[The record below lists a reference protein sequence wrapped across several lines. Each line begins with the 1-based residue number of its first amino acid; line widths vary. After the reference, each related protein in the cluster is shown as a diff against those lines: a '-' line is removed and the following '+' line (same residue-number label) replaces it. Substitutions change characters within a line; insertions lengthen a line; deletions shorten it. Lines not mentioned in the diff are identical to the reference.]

1 MSAWV
6 KPTSFGGTT
15 DGAAPVIVGATSTLG
30 STTLTVTFSEAVDTS
45 SSGGGDLVVADFV
58 YSDLSAGGAGS
69 LSVMGA
75 DADGTDNVVT
85 ITVNAAFNAGDNNT
99 DTLAA
104 AASQIYDLADIP
116 AGTTAVTI
124 TVSLPVLSSSSSQSF
139 TVSDSPTVAATLTII
154 ESLTATTIKKKNDL
168 RIRIPMS
175 SNMTWDTSVTT
186 VTVGGG
192 AFGKVAKNLLAYEDA
207 GKTAVLDVLVS
218 FALGDQVTID
228 GLTFMSFVAPSP
240 PDNLELEVGAN
251 NIIAAEDDKTKAV
264 VADAVA
270 RIVSDWDQLFFEGD
284 PSTAASPIH
293 VTDGTSASI
302 TTGNDIRIRIPAGLD
317 MEWDLSVGS
326 VGVSGGASGKV
337 SSIVA
342 YEDLNKTVVIPVTT
356 DFAPSD
362 HVAFSGLSFKTFIES
377 PPGSLEL
384 EVLND
389 NVVTSTDPRT
399 ITIGPRNEVLVF
411 TAKSTSTENRLE
423 WLNPPS
429 GPYVQTWIRARDG
442 IDPTGPFDGRLVV
455 GQAGGLG
462 ATDWFVDTGLTDGTT
477 VHYAAFVDRGSGN
490 FSAPKKTKGRPFDHV
505 PGPVKWAYS
514 TGLTTMAPPG
524 IRFSGG
530 VATVFAV
537 SNDKVLHSMYGG
549 AGGGDWP
556 PAWKPYPFKE
566 PAQARPPVVSFTI
579 GSATNGAALIGSQDG
594 SVYVIDADNGSEA
607 WKSTIAGTVQAAPAG

>member
-270 RIVSDWDQLFFEGD
+270 RIVSDWDQLFSKATLRR
-284 PSTAASPIH
+284 P
-293 VTDGTSASI
+293 
-302 TTGNDIRIRIPAGLD
+302 
-317 MEWDLSVGS
+317 
-326 VGVSGGASGKV
+326 
-337 SSIVA
+337 
-342 YEDLNKTVVIPVTT
+342 
-356 DFAPSD
+356 
-362 HVAFSGLSFKTFIES
+362 
-377 PPGSLEL
+377 
-384 EVLND
+384 
-389 NVVTSTDPRT
+389 
-399 ITIGPRNEVLVF
+399 
-411 TAKSTSTENRLE
+411 
-423 WLNPPS
+423 
-429 GPYVQTWIRARDG
+429 RARY
-442 IDPTGPFDGRLVV
+442 T
-455 GQAGGLG
+455 
-462 ATDWFVDTGLTDGTT
+462 
-477 VHYAAFVDRGSGN
+477 
-490 FSAPKKTKGRPFDHV
+490 
-505 PGPVKWAYS
+505 
-514 TGLTTMAPPG
+514 
-524 IRFSGG
+524 
-530 VATVFAV
+530 
-537 SNDKVLHSMYGG
+537 
-549 AGGGDWP
+549 
-556 PAWKPYPFKE
+556 
-566 PAQARPPVVSFTI
+566 
-579 GSATNGAALIGSQDG
+579 
-594 SVYVIDADNGSEA
+594 
-607 WKSTIAGTVQAAPAG
+607 